1 MGSVETSSISSMIEP
16 GVGVGEANSAEWSMI
31 EQGVGVGEANLTE
44 WSTIETGWV
53 LERPAWWCSQQ

>member
-1 MGSVETSSISSMIEP
+1 MIEP